1 MIGDIPFPAD
11 VSETEVVSLQMAKY
25 ILGMFPGL
33 FALHMTEAAGETR
46 SSTCFMS
53 LFKEG
58 VVSLSYSN
66 PKFFGLYLR
75 TRERTCQ
82 RFQTDLIGEY
92 LAQKCY
98 NTFVCSIF
106 PAPLL

>member
-1 MIGDIPFPAD
+1 MIGDVPFLAD
-11 VSETEVVSLQMAKY
+11 VSEAKVVSPKMAEC
-25 ILGMFPGL
+25 ILVMLPGL
-33 FALHMTEAAGETR
+33 LALTEAAGETR
-46 SSTCFMS
+46 SYTCFMS
-53 LFKEG
+53 TFKEG

-98 NTFVCSIF
+98 NTFVCSLF
-106 PAPLL
+106 PAPSL